1 MFSKKVQIIGTG
13 YVGLPLALLLAK
25 NDVKV
30 VGVDI
35 KSEIVEQ
42 INNLQLKIGEKEID
56 DLFKDEKVRRNLK
69 ASLKPTFSDIFVIAV
84 PTPIMKRRK
93 IADLSYVKESV
104 LSISPYLEKGNL
116 VIIESTIPPLTC
128 REFIKPIIEG
138 NTDLLVNKDIFL
150 AHCPERILPGNIYY
164 EIINNSRI
172 IGGMNKEAA
181 MMAKEMYEVFVKGK
195 IIITDDVTAELAKL
209 VENAYR
215 DVNIA
220 FANEISQVAERLGI
234 DPLKLIE
241 MANMHPRV
249 NILRPGIGVGGHCIA
264 VDPWFIKEIDN
275 DNSSL
280 IQTARRI
287 NENRPFLIANKI
299 RKIISSTGIRNPSVL
314 LLGAAYKPN
323 SSDIRESPA
332 LKIFKILK
340 EDFFNIRIKDPLCKE
355 YMYENII
362 DEVSDVDIIV
372 ILVKHKKIL
381 EDLTKVESQYPN
393 IKIVKLF

>member
-42 INNLQLKIGEKEID
+42 INNFQLKIGEKEID
-56 DLFKDEKVRRNLK
+56 DLFKDDKVRRNLK
-69 ASLKPTFSDIFVIAV
+69 ASLKPSFSDIFVIAV

-104 LSISPYLEKGNL
+104 LSICPYLEKGNL

-128 REFIKPIIEG
+128 REFIKPIIED
-138 NTDLLVNKDIFL
+138 NTDLIVNTDIFL

-181 MMAKEMYEVFVKGK
+181 MMAKEMYRVFVKGK

-220 FANEISQVAERLGI
+220 FANEISQVAEGLGI
-234 DPLKLIE
+234 DTLKLID

-249 NILRPGIGVGGHCIA
+249 NILRPDIGVGGHCIA
-264 VDPWFIKEIDN
+264 VDPWFIKEIDG
-275 DNSSL
+275 DNSTL

-287 NENRPFLIANKI
+287 NENRPFLIANRIK
-299 RKIISSTGIRNPSVL
+299 KIISSTGIRNPSVL

-323 SSDIRESPA
+323 TSDIRESPA
-332 LKIFKILK
+332 LKIFTILK
-340 EDFFNIRIKDPLCKE
+340 EDFFNIRIKDPLCKG
-355 YMYENII
+355 YMYENIL

-393 IKIVKLF
+393 IKIVNLF